1 MMPYDADT
9 ERTTRPPSRSSLLWP
24 WDPHTTD
31 AAVTHRETSST
42 PSHPHD
48 TPLQRFGATL
58 RHYRQQRGLT
68 QPALTASTGIRQRY
82 LSQIEQ
88 GRRNIAVLS
97 LLRLAHALEI
107 PAAWLL
113 AGLDPHADLP
123 RPTTADLLPS
133 SGVRDAVV
141 TPGAPPSLKPDD
153 QAPLLP
159 LLGATIR
166 QYRQQRHLSQ
176 RALAAR
182 TRLAASYICDIEQG
196 QRNVSVLS
204 LLRIAEALELSVA
217 HLLVPLETHQS
228 AAPPFTA

>member
-1 MMPYDADT
+1 
-9 ERTTRPPSRSSLLWP
+9 
-24 WDPHTTD
+24 
-31 AAVTHRETSST
+31 VTHRDTSAT
-42 PSHPHD
+42 PSHPYD

-58 RHYRQQRGLT
+58 RQYRQQRGLT

-113 AGLDPHADLP
+113 AGLDTHAGLP
-123 RPTTADLLPS
+123 LPPTSDLLPS
-133 SGVRDAVV
+133 RGGQDAVATSDA
-141 TPGAPPSLKPDD
+141 TPSPKVAA
-153 QAPLLP
+153 QAILLP

-204 LLRIAEALELSVA
+204 LLRIAEALDLSVA
-217 HLLVPLETHQS
+217 HLLVPLETHRRS
-228 AAPPFTA
+228 APPFTE